1 MNQPLVVLT
10 YPGHFLLTALTI
22 KSYLKHHKKPSH
34 ISVVVD
40 DLSFMAWPEY
50 VQDCKNYYSQFEA
63 TVIPVSSNN
72 IINKFAHNGWVRQ
85 QVIKLH
91 LDLLVGFESWFFTD
105 GDIVFLNTVDPA
117 TVPYSLP
124 PFSEITNQQNIYV
137 TRMLNIKNPGILV
150 DEQQVC
156 VSNPAFRTMS
166 SKILQQLRA
175 TVEGNLGN
183 PFDLTQEPLQ
193 HIDSIGVSEWELIEN
208 FKHHILQEP
217 LNLIQY
223 APHDYTVPDSSLTF
237 FKHQFITCY
246 CTDSDIGKEWFEKN
260 SITVPEHEWNHI
272 QKISKRTTAT

>member
-22 KSYLKHHKKPSH
+22 KSHLKHHKDPLC
-34 ISVVVD
+34 ILVVVD

-50 VQDCKNYYSQFEA
+50 VQDCKSYYSQFGA

-72 IINKFAHNGWVRQ
+72 LFNKFDHNSWIRQ

-105 GDIVFLNTVDPA
+105 GDIVFLNTVDPT
-117 TVPYSLP
+117 TVPYSMP
-124 PFSEITNQQNIYV
+124 PFSEITNQQNMYV
-137 TRMLNIKNPGILV
+137 AQMLHIKNPGIV
-150 DEQQVC
+150 VNDRQVC

-175 TVEGNLGN
+175 TIESNLGN
-183 PFDLTQEPLQ
+183 SFDLIHEPFQ
-193 HIDSIGVSEWELIEN
+193 HMDSINVSEWELIEN

-223 APHDYTVPDSSLTF
+223 APNDYTAPENQLNC
-237 FKHQFITCY
+237 FKHRFITCY
-246 CTDSDIGKEWFEKN
+246 CTDSGIGKEWFEKN
-260 SITVPEHEWNHI
+260 DITVLDHHWEHI
-272 QKISKRTTAT
+272 QKINRGLWVS